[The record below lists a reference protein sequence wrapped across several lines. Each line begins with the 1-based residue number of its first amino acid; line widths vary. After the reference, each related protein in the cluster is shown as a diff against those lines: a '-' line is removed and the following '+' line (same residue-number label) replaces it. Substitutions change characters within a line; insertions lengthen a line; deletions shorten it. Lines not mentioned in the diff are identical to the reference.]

1 MPDQTPEQPSGPMSI
16 TPAAASADAPTTSP
30 ANAPAPTTLRIPRQ
44 GRLAVVGAVAA
55 AIALIPATQ
64 AVASGFAVPD
74 AHKPKPPRASS
85 SARALP
91 EASHT
96 AKPRPACSLTSAP
109 IKNARFDSKTW
120 WPFATALHGADVV
133 ETKDGG
139 IQNVTYER
147 GTVQAVTATSV
158 TILSKD
164 SFSATWTLSATTKVW
179 VRNQLCTLAD
189 LKPGQ
194 YVGAWGGGTAASPS
208 AKFVVVKSQAATPVA
223 PPAAPLS
230 TPTATPTSSAAAG
243 A

>member
-1 MPDQTPEQPSGPMSI
+1 M
-16 TPAAASADAPTTSP
+16 
-30 ANAPAPTTLRIPRQ
+30 
-44 GRLAVVGAVAA
+44 
-55 AIALIPATQ
+55 
-64 AVASGFAVPD
+64 
-74 AHKPKPPRASS
+74 
-85 SARALP
+85 
-91 EASHT
+91 
-96 AKPRPACSLTSAP
+96 
-109 IKNARFDSKTW
+109 
-120 WPFATALHGADVV
+120 V